1 MITFFIFI
9 SNIKEKEK
17 RMKTQLLC
25 TFTTK
30 EELQNT
36 LQQIRE
42 TYHIVYNYIYILQ
55 NKSNLE
61 ELFVTYNIDTAF
73 QPKSPLEN
81 TILIHR
87 KKESNSLYTINALN
101 ELVKEENGGV
111 LDNSFVINWQKF
123 KNSIILTNAE
133 WTKKIQT
140 RVFEVIDFGD
150 GKEVI
155 TEKHK

>member
-1 MITFFIFI
+1 
-9 SNIKEKEK
+9 
-17 RMKTQLLC
+17 MKTQLLC

-30 EELQNT
+30 GELQNT
-36 LQQIRE
+36 LQHIRE

-55 NKSNLE
+55 NKSNLD
-61 ELFVTYNIDTAF
+61 ELFITYNIDTAF
-73 QPKSPLEN
+73 QPDRPLEN

-111 LDNSFVINWQKF
+111 LDTSFVINWQKF

-133 WTKKIQT
+133 GTKKIQT
-140 RVFEVIDFGD
+140 RVFEVMSFGED
-150 GKEVI
+150 ATNNNKNSEG
-155 TEKHK
+155 